1 MKYSTVITQCTLLNV
16 PQAVRSALE
25 SNVNIELYNSLHYH
39 MANRRLLTKDLR
51 NDMTVKSMYNDLGLF
66 INHYSNGV
74 SLLTA

>member
-1 MKYSTVITQCTLLNV
+1 MYISNSISNSNV